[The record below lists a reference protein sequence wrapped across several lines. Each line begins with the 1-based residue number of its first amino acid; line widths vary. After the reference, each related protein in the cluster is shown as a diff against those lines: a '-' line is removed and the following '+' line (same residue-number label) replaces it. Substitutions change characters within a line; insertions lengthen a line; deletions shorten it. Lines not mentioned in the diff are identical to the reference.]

1 MRKHCPSLEG
11 YTLVETLV
19 GVGVMALVITGGLV
33 ALGQATLLSEKSSD
47 QVMADFLLRNEVEAI
62 RASDW
67 TTVSSHHDT
76 ISNYLGS
83 NSSKLGYPSLKTL
96 EEDALADK
104 GYSAEVTSA
113 RLNSAGE
120 TGKIIFRVL
129 VKWEDRTGRPHEEAR
144 AMVVTEGGLS
154 AEL

>member
-1 MRKHCPSLEG
+1 MRKQNLSLGG

-33 ALGQATLLSEKSSD
+33 ALGQATLLSKKSSD
-47 QVMADFLLRNEVEAI
+47 QVMADFVLRNEVEAI

-67 TTVSSHHDT
+67 TAVSNHHEA
-76 ISNYLGS
+76 ISNYLEN
-83 NSSKLGYPSLKTL
+83 NSSKFGYPRFKTL
-96 EEDALADK
+96 DEDALADK

-129 VKWEDRTGRPHEEAR
+129 VKWENRTGRPHEEAR